1 MVVNKSYNIM
11 KNITLTIVALV
22 AMSWGASAQSE
33 EITWP
38 IEPKNEY
45 AELMLEYYNLNYEI
59 MGDRTEIDEEFVD
72 VSADI
77 LEQDAETIKSELV
90 KLYGDMETMWHKFV
104 WLTNEDRIEEA
115 MDFYSENRLMIDCVI
130 SNSEVRYHFHDQ
142 VIGNMANS
150 VMNVDELY
158 AFMLELIEFDEIMLT
173 ALYQSTEREDVL
185 STIMD
190 IHDTLDTLYY
200 NLGRYDDML
209 TLWDRTCE
217 VMDVDEVYKLYM
229 SAEIYTLKDDYDT
242 AKRLLLEAKDILTQ
256 RIEDGID
263 VERSESALSQVI
275 ETYEAL

>member
-1 MVVNKSYNIM
+1 M
-11 KNITLTIVALV
+11 KNITLTIVALA

-90 KLYGDMETMWHKFV
+90 KLYGDMETMWRKFV

-150 VMNVDELY
+150 VMNADELY

-209 TLWDRTCE
+209 ALWDRTCE

-263 VERSESALSQVI
+263 VERSESALSNIVK
-275 ETYEAL
+275 TYEAYFPDDAM

>member
-1 MVVNKSYNIM
+1 M

-90 KLYGDMETMWHKFV
+90 KLYGDMETMWRKFV

-150 VMNVDELY
+150 VMNADELY

-263 VERSESALSQVI
+263 VERSESALSNIVK
-275 ETYEAL
+275 TYEAYFPDDAM

>member
-1 MVVNKSYNIM
+1 M

-22 AMSWGASAQSE
+22 AMSWSVSAQND

-45 AELMLEYYNLNYEI
+45 VERMLEYYDLNCEV
-59 MGDRTEIDEEFVD
+59 MGYFGEIDEKFVD

-77 LEQDAETIKSELV
+77 LEQDAETIKSELAM
-90 KLYGDMETMWHKFV
+90 LYEEAETMWRKFV

-115 MDFYSENRLMIDCVI
+115 MDFYSENRLMIDCVM
-130 SNSEVRYHFHDQ
+130 SNSEVRYHFHDNI
-142 VIGNMANS
+142 IGNMAYS
-150 VMNVDELY
+150 VMGADELY
-158 AFMLELIEFDEIMLT
+158 AFMTELMEFDEIMLT
-173 ALYQSTEREDVL
+173 TLYQSTEREDVL
-185 STIMD
+185 DTIMD

-209 TLWDRTCE
+209 ALWDRTCE

-242 AKRLLLEAKDILTQ
+242 AKRLLFEAKDILTQ

-263 VERSESALSQVI
+263 VERSESALSNIVK
-275 ETYEAL
+275 TYEAISNI

>member
-1 MVVNKSYNIM
+1 M

-33 EITWP
+33 DVVWP

-45 AELMLEYYNLNYEI
+45 AELMLEYYDLNCEV
-59 MGDRTEIDEEFVD
+59 MGDFGEIDEKFVAA
-72 VSADI
+72 SADI

-90 KLYGDMETMWHKFV
+90 TMYQDAENAWRRFV

-158 AFMLELIEFDEIMLT
+158 ALMVELLEFDEIMLT

-190 IHDTLDTLYY
+190 IHDTLDTLYNY
-200 NLGRYDDML
+200 LERYDDML
-209 TLWDRTCE
+209 ALWDRTCE
-217 VMDVDEVYKLYM
+217 VMDVDEVYKLFM
-229 SAEIYTLKDDYDT
+229 CAEIYTLKDDFDT
-242 AKRLLLEAKDILTQ
+242 AKRLLLEARDILTQ

-263 VERSESALSQVI
+263 VERSEYALSNIVK
-275 ETYEAL
+275 TYEAYFPDDTM

>member
-1 MVVNKSYNIM
+1 M
-11 KNITLTIVALV
+11 KNITLTIVAMV

-33 EITWP
+33 DVVWP

-45 AELMLEYYNLNYEI
+45 AELMLEYYDLNCEV
-59 MGDRTEIDEEFVD
+59 MGDFGEIDEKFVAA
-72 VSADI
+72 SADI

-90 KLYGDMETMWHKFV
+90 TMYQDAENAWRRFV

-158 AFMLELIEFDEIMLT
+158 ALMVELLEFDEIMLT

-185 STIMD
+185 DTIMD

-209 TLWDRTCE
+209 ALWDRTCE
-217 VMDVDEVYKLYM
+217 VMDVDEVYKLFM
-229 SAEIYTLKDDYDT
+229 CAEIYTLKDDYDT

-256 RIEDGID
+256 RIEDGTDI
-263 VERSESALSQVI
+263 ERSEYALGRVT
-275 ETYEAL
+275 EVYEALKEML

>member
-158 AFMLELIEFDEIMLT
+158 ALMVELLEFDEIMLT

-209 TLWDRTCE
+209 ALWDRTCE

>member
-1 MVVNKSYNIM
+1 M

-90 KLYGDMETMWHKFV
+90 KLYGDMETMWRKFV

-150 VMNVDELY
+150 VMNADELS

>member
-1 MVVNKSYNIM
+1 M

-33 EITWP
+33 DVVWP

-45 AELMLEYYNLNYEI
+45 AELMLEYYDLNCEV
-59 MGDRTEIDEEFVD
+59 MGDFGEIDEKFVAA
-72 VSADI
+72 SADI

-90 KLYGDMETMWHKFV
+90 TMYQDAENAWRRFV

-158 AFMLELIEFDEIMLT
+158 ALMVELLEFDEIMLT

-190 IHDTLDTLYY
+190 IHDTLDTLYNY
-200 NLGRYDDML
+200 LERYDDML
-209 TLWDRTCE
+209 ALWDRTCE
-217 VMDVDEVYKLYM
+217 VMDVDEVYKLFM
-229 SAEIYTLKDDYDT
+229 CAEIYTLKDDYDT
-242 AKRLLLEAKDILTQ
+242 AKRLLLEARDILTQ

-263 VERSESALSQVI
+263 VERSEYALGRVT
-275 ETYEAL
+275 EVYEALKEML

>member
-1 MVVNKSYNIM
+1 MVVNKWYNIM
-11 KNITLTIVALV
+11 ENITLTIVALV

-90 KLYGDMETMWHKFV
+90 KLYGDMETMWRKFV

-150 VMNVDELY
+150 VMNADELY

-256 RIEDGID
+256 RIKDGID
-263 VERSESALSQVI
+263 VERSESALSSIVK
-275 ETYEAL
+275 TYEAL

>member
-1 MVVNKSYNIM
+1 M

-90 KLYGDMETMWHKFV
+90 KLYGDMETMWRKFV

-150 VMNVDELY
+150 VMNADELY
-158 AFMLELIEFDEIMLT
+158 AFMVELIEFDEIMLT

-242 AKRLLLEAKDILTQ
+242 AKRLLLEAKNILTQ

-263 VERSESALSQVI
+263 VERSESALSSIVK
-275 ETYEAL
+275 TYEAYFPDDAM

>member
-1 MVVNKSYNIM
+1 M

-72 VSADI
+72 VSAEI

-90 KLYGDMETMWHKFV
+90 KLYGDMETMWRKFV

-142 VIGNMANS
+142 VIGNMAKS

-263 VERSESALSQVI
+263 IERSESALSSIVK
-275 ETYEAL
+275 TYEAYFPDDAM

>member
-1 MVVNKSYNIM
+1 M

-90 KLYGDMETMWHKFV
+90 TMYQDAENAWRRFV

-158 AFMLELIEFDEIMLT
+158 ALMVELIEFDEIMLT

-209 TLWDRTCE
+209 ALVERTDE
-217 VMDVDEVYKLYM
+217 LLDMDEAYKLWM
-229 SAEIYTLKDDYDT
+229 RAEIYDLMGDVNM
-242 AKRLLLEAKDILTQ
+242 AMNVLLEAKGILTK

-263 VERSESALSQVI
+263 VENAEYALGRVT
-275 ETYEAL
+275 EVYEALKEML

>member
-1 MVVNKSYNIM
+1 M

-90 KLYGDMETMWHKFV
+90 KLYGDMETMWRKFV

-158 AFMLELIEFDEIMLT
+158 AFMVELIEFDEIMLT
-173 ALYQSTEREDVL
+173 DLYQSTEREDVL

-263 VERSESALSQVI
+263 VERSESALSNIVK
-275 ETYEAL
+275 TYEAISNI

>member
-1 MVVNKSYNIM
+1 MKSI
-11 KNITLTIVALV
+11 ILTIASMV

-33 EITWP
+33 DVVWP

-45 AELMLEYYNLNYEI
+45 AERMLEYYNLNCEI
-59 MGDRTEIDEEFVD
+59 MGDWAEIDEEFVD
-72 VSADI
+72 ISAEI
-77 LEQDAETIKSELV
+77 LEQDAGVIRTELV
-90 KLYGDMETMWHKFV
+90 TLYADAESLWRKFV
-104 WLTNEDRIEEA
+104 WLTNEGRIKEA
-115 MDFYSENRLMIDCVI
+115 IDFYSENRLMIDCVI
-130 SNSEVRYHFHDQ
+130 SNSEVRYHFHDNI
-142 VIGNMANS
+142 IGNMAYS
-150 VMNVDELY
+150 VMDIDELY
-158 AFMLELIEFDEIMLT
+158 AFMVELMEYDEIMLT
-173 ALYQSTEREDVL
+173 TLYQSTEREDVL
-185 STIMD
+185 GTIMD

-209 TLWDRTCE
+209 ALWDRTCE

-256 RIEDGID
+256 RIEDDID

>member
-1 MVVNKSYNIM
+1 M

-22 AMSWGASAQSE
+22 AMSWSVSAQSE

-72 VSADI
+72 VSAEI

-90 KLYGDMETMWHKFV
+90 KLYGDMETMWRKFV

-115 MDFYSENRLMIDCVI
+115 IDFYSENRLMIDCVI

-158 AFMLELIEFDEIMLT
+158 ALMVELIEFDEIMLT

-209 TLWDRTCE
+209 ALWDRTCE

-263 VERSESALSQVI
+263 VERSESALSRVL
-275 ETYEAL
+275 EACEVFSTKY

>member
-1 MVVNKSYNIM
+1 M
-11 KNITLTIVALV
+11 KNITLTIAAMVAI
-22 AMSWGASAQSE
+22 SWGASAQSE

-90 KLYGDMETMWHKFV
+90 KIYGDMETMWRKFV
-104 WLTNEDRIEEA
+104 WLTNEGRIEEA

-209 TLWDRTCE
+209 ALWDRTCE

-263 VERSESALSQVI
+263 VERSKSALSNIVK
-275 ETYEAL
+275 TYEAYFPDDAM

>member
-1 MVVNKSYNIM
+1 M

-90 KLYGDMETMWHKFV
+90 KLYGDMETMWRKFV

-115 MDFYSENRLMIDCVI
+115 IDFYSENRLMIDCVM
-130 SNSEVRYHFHDQ
+130 SNSEVRYHFHDNI
-142 VIGNMANS
+142 IGNMAYS
-150 VMNVDELY
+150 VMDADELY
-158 AFMLELIEFDEIMLT
+158 AFMTELMEFDEIYLT
-173 ALYQSTEREDVL
+173 CLYQSTEREDVL
-185 STIMD
+185 GTIMD

-209 TLWDRTCE
+209 ALWDRTCE

-229 SAEIYTLKDDYDT
+229 SAEIYILKDDYDT
-242 AKRLLLEAKDILTQ
+242 SKRLLLEAKDILTQ

-263 VERSESALSQVI
+263 VERSEYALSNIVK
-275 ETYEAL
+275 TYEAYFPDDTM